1 MKEFFLFYS
10 NKCEH
15 SKMLIN
21 IINTSNELVDRTEL
35 ICVDVKLGKR
45 NPLVRLNNIKEV
57 PTLIVDKGNGT
68 DVFVGSSA
76 FAYIEK
82 ILSSNEELQ
91 GQQGQSP
98 APEGGSQGTKTEKE
112 IQGYS
117 ATFSGLSDSFSSFGE
132 EKPNPLERSFTF
144 LTDKPADIISEKN
157 NTETSKKLVN
167 NQFERLLEER
177 SKLNADQQ
185 RM

>member
-21 IINTSNELVDRTEL
+21 IINTSNELVERTEF
-35 ICVDVKLGKR
+35 ICVDVNLGKR

-76 FAYIEK
+76 FGSIEK
-82 ILSSNEELQ
+82 ILSSNEAELQ
-91 GQQGQSP
+91 GQGQGQ
-98 APEGGSQGTKTEKE
+98 GIKTENE

-117 ATFSGLSDSFSSFGE
+117 ATYSGLSDSFSTFGE

-144 LTDKPADIISEKN
+144 LTDKPSDMISEGGK
-157 NTETSKKLVN
+157 TEPSKKLVN
-167 NQFERLLEER
+167 NQFERLLEDR
-177 SKLNADQQ
+177 ARLDADQK
-185 RM
+185 RV

>member
-21 IINTSNELVDRTEL
+21 IINTSNELVERTEF
-35 ICVDVKLGKR
+35 ICVDVNLGKR

-57 PTLIVDKGNGT
+57 PTLIVDKGNGS

-76 FAYIEK
+76 FGSIEK
-82 ILSSNEELQ
+82 ILSSKEAELQ
-91 GQQGQSP
+91 GQGQGQ
-98 APEGGSQGTKTEKE
+98 GQGQESKTEE

-117 ATFSGLSDSFSSFGE
+117 ETFSGLSDSFSTFGE

-144 LTDKPADIISEKN
+144 LTDKPSNMISSGGK
-157 NTETSKKLVN
+157 TEPSKKLVN